1 MGLCVHRYGKYNALG
16 LVNQWKLFWLA
27 VAGVIAGYCFSDTV
41 YPMTSNAGELALLL
55 GLTFLLALVQHDLQ
69 LAAGF
74 ADFLH
79 QSNLAF
85 QPLPA
90 VAAAERMARRV
101 EEEMG
106 AGASATRTRE
116 VELVMLQVSDSL
128 DELVKTEL
136 REQRGGAPSFSVNL
150 DALSTRSSK
159 V

>member
-1 MGLCVHRYGKYNALG
+1 
-16 LVNQWKLFWLA
+16 

-41 YPMTSNAGELALLL
+41 YPVTSNAGELALLL

-101 EEEMG
+101 EDEMAGGG
-106 AGASATRTRE
+106 AGASATRD

-136 REQRGGAPSFSVNL
+136 RELRGGAPSFSVNL
-150 DALSTRSSK
+150 DALSTRSSQ